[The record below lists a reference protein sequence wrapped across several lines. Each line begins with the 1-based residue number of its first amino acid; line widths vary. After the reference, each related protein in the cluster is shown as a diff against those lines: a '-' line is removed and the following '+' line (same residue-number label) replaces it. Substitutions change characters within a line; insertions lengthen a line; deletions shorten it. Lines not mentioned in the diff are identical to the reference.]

1 MSTIFTAGYL
11 AYWAALVGLVA
22 AALAVR
28 IRPGLPDARRAVPYV
43 AALGILVLVLRTAY
57 AGHAPVFGTFEN
69 TLSCSVALL
78 VGAALTSRRHE
89 PTGAWS
95 WALPWSLALLV
106 YGTFFRQAA
115 VPLTI
120 SEQSLWVDA
129 HALLAWVAFVPLILA
144 STLALYRVRGV
155 SFWELS
161 DEEGDEYIGRLLN
174 FGFLGLTVMMIVG
187 SWYLY
192 LLFGVFWKWEIV
204 ETMALV
210 GWLGY
215 ALVIH
220 ARYFYRLSGRAF
232 GAAILA
238 VLPALILT
246 FWVWSLFPNTF
257 HYFDIPLMRPY

>member
-1 MSTIFTAGYL
+1 MSKVFAVGYV
-11 AYWAALVGLVA
+11 AYWTALVVLIGA
-22 AALAVR
+22 AIAAR
-28 IRPGLPDARRAVPYV
+28 IRPGFRSARRVVPYV
-43 AALGILVLVLRTAY
+43 AALGILVLVVRTLY
-57 AGHAPVFGTFEN
+57 AGHAPIFGTFEN
-69 TLSCSVALL
+69 TLSCSVAL
-78 VGAALTSRRHE
+78 VIGATVTSRRRE
-89 PTGAWS
+89 APGAWT
-95 WALPWSLALLV
+95 WALPWALALLV
-106 YGTFFRQAA
+106 YGTFFRQEA

-144 STLALYRVRGV
+144 STLALYRIRGA
-155 SFWELS
+155 SFWGLS
-161 DEEGDEYIGRLLN
+161 AEEGDEYIARLLN

-220 ARYFYRLSGRAF
+220 ARYFYRLSGRPF
-232 GAAILA
+232 GAAVLA

-246 FWVWSLFPNTF
+246 FWIWSLFPNTF

>member
-1 MSTIFTAGYL
+1 MKVVFTASYI
-11 AYWAALVGLVA
+11 AYWVGVADLSGLAIAAFF
-22 AALAVR
+22 
-28 IRPGLPDARRAVPYV
+28 RPMPAGIRRAVPLV
-43 AALGILVLVLRTAY
+43 AALGVLTLVVRTVY
-57 AGHAPVFGTFEN
+57 AGHAPIFGTFEN
-69 TLSCSVALL
+69 TLSCSVALMI
-78 VGAALTSRRHE
+78 GAALTSRHRE
-89 PTGAWS
+89 APGAWM
-95 WALPWSLALLV
+95 WALPWAVVLLI
-106 YGTFFRQAA
+106 YGTFFRIEA

-129 HALLAWVAFVPLILA
+129 HALLAWAAFVPLILA

-155 SFWELS
+155 SFWDLS
-161 DEEGDEYIGRLLN
+161 AEEGDEYIGRLLN

-232 GAAILA
+232 GAAVLA